1 METRLIKPCDINVAG
16 EIIKSGG
23 VVAFPTETVYGLG
36 ANAFDEN
43 AVKKI
48 FEAKGRPSDNPLIVH
63 ICQKSQIKDLAEDI
77 TESAQKLIDAFMPG
91 PFTIILK
98 KKSTVPDIVS
108 AGLSSVGIR
117 LPMQKT
123 ATEFIR
129 EAGVPIAAPS
139 ANLSGKPSPTKAKH
153 VIEDMWGR
161 IDAIIDGE
169 DCNVGVESTIVDAS
183 GDVPCLLRPGGIT
196 FEELKAVVPKIK
208 IDKNVLESVSADERP
223 KCPGMKYKHYSPKA
237 EVIVI
242 EGEMQAV
249 QGKIN
254 ELLRADAQKTIGIL
268 TMFGTVY
275 DKGIMI
281 DAGKNGKEYAKNLFD
296 ALRTFDELGV
306 EKIYAEFCDV
316 DGYGLAVK
324 NRLYKAAG
332 YNIIIV

>member
-1 METRLIKPCDINVAG
+1 MDTRLIKTEDINVAG
-16 EIIKSGG
+16 EIIKNNG

-36 ANAFDEN
+36 ANALCGD

-48 FEAKGRPSDNPLIVH
+48 FEAKGRPADNPLIVH
-63 ICQKSQIKDLAEDI
+63 ISDKTQIDSLAKDISDDAK
-77 TESAQKLIDAFMPG
+77 KLIDAFMPG

-98 KKSTVPDIVS
+98 KKSIVPDIVS
-108 AGLSSVGIR
+108 AGLDSVGIR
-117 LPMQKT
+117 FPLSKT
-123 ATEFIR
+123 ATDLIAA
-129 EAGVPIAAPS
+129 AGVPVAAPS

-153 VIEDMWGR
+153 VIEDMLGR

-169 DCNVGVESTIVDAS
+169 DCTVGVESTIVDAT

-196 FEELKAVVPKIK
+196 VEDLRAVVPEIM
-208 IDKNVLESVSADERP
+208 IDKNVLKSVNADERP

-237 EVIVI
+237 EVIVV
-242 EGEMQAV
+242 EGEAEKV
-249 QGKIN
+249 QSKIK
-254 ELLRADAQKTIGIL
+254 ELIAKDTMTVGIL
-268 TMFGTVY
+268 TMFGSVY

-281 DAGKNGKEYAKNLFD
+281 NGGKDNREFAKNLFD

-306 EKIYAEFCDV
+306 ERVYAEFCDT

-332 YNIIIV
+332 YNIIEV